1 MLEQQAKSVEVWQ
14 NKLRESNAS
23 VKNLKQENERL
34 KNQLETYLTKTQE
47 LKDVGLS
54 SDFRE
59 ILEKKRLELDAERTR
74 NLQEIE
80 RRDQIY
86 EA

>member
-54 SDFRE
+54 
-59 ILEKKRLELDAERTR
+59 
-74 NLQEIE
+74 
-80 RRDQIY
+80 
-86 EA
+86 